1 MQETSITLNPY
12 LAFNGN
18 CREAMTFYK
27 EALGGE
33 LTIQSFGESPME
45 TKPEH
50 KDRVMHATLTSGEAI
65 LMASDGMPEQKVNF
79 GNSVS
84 ISISASNPADGERI
98 FNNLSAGGT
107 VAMPWE
113 KTFWG
118 AMFGMCKDKFGIDWM
133 VNVELKEE

>member
-1 MQETSITLNPY
+1 MQETPITLNPY

-33 LTIQSFGESPME
+33 LNIQTFGESPME
-45 TKPEH
+45 VKPEQ
-50 KDRVMHATLTSGEAI
+50 KDRVMHATLTSGKAI
-65 LMASDGMPEQKVNF
+65 IMASDSMPDQKVDF

-84 ISISASNPADGERI
+84 LSISASKVADGERI
-98 FNNLSAGGT
+98 FKNLSGGGT
-107 VAMPWE
+107 VVMPWE

-118 AMFGMCKDKFGIDWM
+118 AMFGMCRDKFGIDWM

>member
-1 MQETSITLNPY
+1 MQGTDTTLNPY

-27 EALGGE
+27 EALDGE
-33 LTIQSFGESPME
+33 LSILTFGDSPME
-45 TKPEH
+45 VLPENR
-50 KDRVMHATLTSGEAI
+50 DRVMHATLTFGHAI
-65 LMASDGMPEQKVNF
+65 IMAADGMPEKKVSF

-84 ISISASNPADGERI
+84 LSIAALIVEDGECM
-98 FNNLSAGGT
+98 FNNLSTGGT
-107 VAMPWE
+107 IIMPWE